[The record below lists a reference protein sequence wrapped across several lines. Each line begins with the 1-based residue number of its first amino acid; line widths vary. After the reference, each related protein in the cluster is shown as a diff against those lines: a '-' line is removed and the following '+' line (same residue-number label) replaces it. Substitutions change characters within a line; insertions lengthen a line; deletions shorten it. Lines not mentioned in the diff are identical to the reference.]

1 MKKGSSLGAIFRPL
15 ASCSCQ
21 AALTNIAQVGDIL
34 EWILRQTGPAEII
47 QSTFSAAEEFLRRI
61 FFCAGRD

>member
-15 ASCSCQ
+15 SLCPCQ

-34 EWILRQTGPAEII
+34 DWILRQTGPAEIF
-47 QSTFSAAEEFLRRI
+47 QTTFSAAEEFLRRI